1 MRRACA
7 LRARIR
13 TAAAAASAR
22 ARAPPPPRA
31 HALGLPLPIAR
42 RKPLHGPDCTGPC
55 CKLQIIR
62 TPRGTPT
69 LRNAPVVFSA
79 EDIDGDATPEPIV
92 EAVPALFADDGIEE
106 EEEQLAVD
114 ELLGAGFEAPTPTP
128 APTTVTSDYFR
139 TPLRDAHAGR
149 PRLQQLAAARPAPP
163 PTPPPEVALRIKEP
177 APAAAPDA
185 RASFVVLDTETTG
198 FGISDVVV
206 QMAFAVF
213 DADGR
218 MLSSYNRIWLLPPR
232 VTISRRAFK
241 VHKIS
246 YGRVRREGLETAQQ
260 MRAVQSVLA
269 QLQERGLPIV
279 AHNAVFDARLLQQ
292 TAAAHG
298 LRGFEWTLVASDLF
312 CTMKRSRKILN
323 LPARANPRHTKPP
336 SNTELYRHTVQ
347 AAPRGRGGPAA
358 RRDQRLQAD
367 GALLRCGSEA
377 RMVVTRA
384 WGACVV
390 CWFKNKKKWTA

>member
-1 MRRACA
+1 MRLDYAFRSPV
-7 LRARIR
+7 
-13 TAAAAASAR
+13 AS
-22 ARAPPPPRA
+22 
-31 HALGLPLPIAR
+31 
-42 RKPLHGPDCTGPC
+42 LHGPNCTGPC

-128 APTTVTSDYFR
+128 TPAPTTVTSDYFR
-139 TPLRDAHAGR
+139 TPLHDAHAGR

-218 MLSSYNRIWLLPPR
+218 MLSSYNRIWRLPPR

-323 LPARANPRHTKPP
+323 LPAKANPRHTKPP
-336 SNTELYRHTVQ
+336 SNTELYRHLYKRRPGDAVGPLHDAINDCKLTALCF
-347 AAPRGRGGPAA
+347 AAGQKRG
-358 RRDQRLQAD
+358 
-367 GALLRCGSEA
+367 
-377 RMVVTRA
+377 
-384 WGACVV
+384 W
-390 CWFKNKKKWTA
+390 W